1 MQNNKNIKLDKILTD
16 ELICLENI
24 LNSDILLYYGEF
36 IDGVEKVVKDVIED
50 IDNKKDTLSVILTT
64 NGGSIT
70 PVERIVNIF
79 RHHYKEVNFIIPDHA
94 YSAGTILSMSGDNI
108 YMDYYSV
115 LGPIDPQVKNKNN
128 KFVPALGYLDK
139 INEMIEKAKTGNLSD
154 PEFII
159 LKEFD
164 LAELRKYEQAKNL
177 TIDILK
183 KWLTKYKF
191 KNWSKHSNGKDVT
204 NDEREE
210 RAKSIAEQ
218 LSDNNLWKT
227 HDRAINK
234 EILENDLK
242 LKIEGIDKNE
252 QLKNALSL
260 YYNHFLE
267 YKKIYSKSFLF
278 IHYRNNFIIY

>member
-115 LGPIDPQVKNKNN
+115 LG
-128 KFVPALGYLDK
+128 L
-139 INEMIEKAKTGNLSD
+139 
-154 PEFII
+154 
-159 LKEFD
+159 
-164 LAELRKYEQAKNL
+164 
-177 TIDILK
+177 
-183 KWLTKYKF
+183 
-191 KNWSKHSNGKDVT
+191 
-204 NDEREE
+204 
-210 RAKSIAEQ
+210 
-218 LSDNNLWKT
+218 
-227 HDRAINK
+227 
-234 EILENDLK
+234 
-242 LKIEGIDKNE
+242 
-252 QLKNALSL
+252 
-260 YYNHFLE
+260 
-267 YKKIYSKSFLF
+267 
-278 IHYRNNFIIY
+278 